1 MSTDDINKQRMEL
14 LRHIEEKEM
23 EIVQAYTKLGIITA
37 IKAED
42 VIALIDRLSDDVVA
56 LRQSLQRMG

>member
-1 MSTDDINKQRMEL
+1 MSTDEINKQRMEL